1 MIWKIQACKT
11 ILRHW
16 RCQLKPKTQPHLH
29 MCPSVCFYTL
39 FFQPVGEVVFI
50 QAAVWIFFFTHH
62 FPLYHIDAYF
72 KVHVICLWTHI
83 CTALAGFLFL
93 FWKVSPS
100 PQACPP
106 CSCLHQPGCLR
117 ITQQAVCH
125 LLQVADRL
133 PLLPPTPQLQ
143 ARVPLPRPQ
152 SRAKLV
158 RMEVLSVSSVES
170 LRKSCVNRGRI
181 TKNEP
186 LQLWAFG
193 AIWGWIC

>member
-11 ILRHW
+11 ILRHSH
-16 RCQLKPKTQPHLH
+16 CQLKPKTQPHLH

-83 CTALAGFLFL
+83 CTALAGFSFL
-93 FWKVSPS
+93 FWKVSS
-100 PQACPP
+100 SLQACLL
-106 CSCLHQPGCLR
+106 CSCLYQPGCLG
-117 ITQQAVCH
+117 ITELVSS
-125 LLQVADRL
+125 
-133 PLLPPTPQLQ
+133 LLPSPGCRNLPSQ
-143 ARVPLPRPQ
+143 ARVELQQPQ
-152 SRAKLV
+152 SGLAKPV